1 MASIDAGDG
10 VVVHAPDDIEIR
22 VVEGPAST
30 RARRG
35 AAAALPA
42 TEVVVDALSDDFTV
56 ARTVE
61 LAPRAAGTRAL
72 RGAVVPPTIE
82 VTVDAAE
89 SALVLAVGEGG
100 VHAWV
105 YPRVLPSPM
114 ARRGGRPQRTLTFS
128 LGAPPPG
135 GRVRGAAAGP
145 GARRGAVLD
154 WIVDHTVEP
163 VRAYVLKFAVTSLLD
178 LGVNHVEGDM
188 PTGLAALAGDDPTA
202 WRPGGAPLPALR
214 QDRPA
219 NILLMVHGTFSSTA
233 GGFGQLTTSPE
244 GLAFLA
250 AARARYDAVLGC
262 DHKTLALDPLTNARA
277 MLTALEELGLPEN
290 STIDA
295 VAHSRGGLVYRA
307 FAEEVLAT
315 ARPDIR
321 LRTAAFVACTNAG
334 THLAEPKNWAT
345 LIDLYTNLALAAARV
360 GGAASPALRFGIRT
374 LGRFVQLLSEV
385 AIVDNHVPGL
395 AAMEPGSAL
404 IKQLNDAAG
413 GLERLASYCAV
424 SSSFSARREPRNGL
438 SKEIAEFLI
447 DRVTD
452 RLFQQPNDLV
462 VDTASMATFGT
473 RQPRFAADRGFSFG
487 EGDTVYH
494 TVYFATREL
503 PGLLTAWLG
512 LPAPQERRAPPA
524 AETAPPVRR
533 TRGAKLKRP
542 PGVREFSLRGDVR
555 PGPDSLEKA
564 AETAAAAVTDTP
576 CYFAAEME
584 PSPPLKQRVPL
595 FVTIARTPLEVAA
608 SAAAAASA
616 TPVAVDAARPIEVEV
631 IARRNCRVHGPTVIT
646 TDVPAGEP
654 RALRFV
660 VEGLAAGTADILVEA
675 RQGAHMLVSFVLA
688 PTFIATEPGTL
699 RVTGT
704 AMITPANASEPAVL
718 RIYEIADATG
728 VRLRFDLACLDPNIA
743 VTETTRTLPASFSRE
758 AFATKVFKDIENA
771 WGATSRIY
779 DQFVARL
786 QAAGTVMANEL
797 LPEAVRVA
805 LWRHRARIRAI
816 QVVSEEPFIPWELF
830 YITDPEADVDEGRGF
845 LSEWGL
851 VRWLHN
857 TPWPDRRLA
866 LGRGRVRHVIPDYAD
881 PGLALAGV
889 VQERDMLG
897 RMFDG
902 AQAIPAES
910 VTVSRFLQQ
919 QARDCDLLH
928 FACHGEAQQLAVLS
942 SDLLM
947 SGTRVATGYAR
958 DTLTADHVKA
968 NARFTRDGIKP
979 IVFVNACQTGRA
991 GTSLAGVGGF
1001 ASAFLS
1007 PISKAGA
1014 GAFIGALWQVD
1025 DQLALTFAETFYSE
1039 LKKGQPLVEAAR
1051 AARTAAKTRQEFTW
1065 LAYTVYGNP
1074 FARLE

>member
-1 MASIDAGDG
+1 MASIDAGAG

-22 VVEGPAST
+22 VVAGPASP
-30 RARRG
+30 RAWRG
-35 AAAALPA
+35 GVGAPPA
-42 TEVVVDALSDDFTV
+42 TELVVDALSADFTV
-56 ARTVE
+56 ARTIE
-61 LAPRAAGTRAL
+61 LSPRAAGTRAL
-72 RGAVVPPTIE
+72 RSAMVPPAIE

-89 SALVLAVGEGG
+89 SALVLAVGEGD

-105 YPRVLPSPM
+105 YPQPM
-114 ARRGGRPQRTLTFS
+114 PPPTTRRRGRPQRTLTFS

-135 GRVRGAAAGP
+135 GPARGAAAGP
-145 GARRGAVLD
+145 GARRGPVLD
-154 WIVDHTVEP
+154 WIVDRAVEP
-163 VRAYVLKFAVTSLLD
+163 VRAYVLKFAVTNLLD

-188 PTGLAALAGDDPTA
+188 PTGLVALAGDDPTA
-202 WRPGGAPLPALR
+202 WRPGGAPLPAMR
-214 QDRPA
+214 PDRPA

-233 GGFGQLTTSPE
+233 GGFGQLTASPE

-250 AARARYDAVLGC
+250 AARAHYDAVLGC

-277 MLTALEELGLPEN
+277 MLTALEELGLPDN

-307 FAEEVLAT
+307 FAEEVLAN

-321 LRTAAFVACTNAG
+321 LRTAVFVACTNGG

-360 GGAASPALRFGIRT
+360 GGVAGPALRFGIRT
-374 LGRFVQLLSEV
+374 LGRFVQMLSEV
-385 AIVDNHVPGL
+385 AILDNHVPGL
-395 AAMEPGSAL
+395 AAMEPGSTL

-462 VDTASMATFGT
+462 VDTASMTTFGT
-473 RQPRFAADRGFSFG
+473 RQPRFVADRGFSFG

-503 PGLLTAWLG
+503 PNLLTTWLG
-512 LPAPQERRAPPA
+512 LPAPEA
-524 AETAPPVRR
+524 AEAASPGRR
-533 TRGAKLKRP
+533 TRGAIVKKRP
-542 PGVREFSLRGDVR
+542 ASGRKVMPLSDDH
-555 PGPDSLEKA
+555 PSPDHLARA
-564 AETAAAAVTDTP
+564 AEAVTDTP
-576 CYFAAEME
+576 CYFAAEMD
-584 PSPPLKQRVPL
+584 PTPLLKQRVPL
-595 FVTIARTPLEVAA
+595 FVSLSQTPLEVAA
-608 SAAAAASA
+608 SAAAAASSA
-616 TPVAVDAARPIEVEV
+616 PVDVDATRPIEVEV
-631 IARRNCRVHGPTVIT
+631 IARRNCRVHGATVIT
-646 TDVPAGEP
+646 TDIPASGP
-654 RALRFV
+654 RTLRFV

-675 RQGAHMLVSFVLA
+675 RQGARMLVSFALA
-688 PTFIATEPGTL
+688 PTFIATEPETL
-699 RVTGT
+699 RVSGT
-704 AMITPANASEPAVL
+704 AMIAPANGAEPAVL
-718 RIYEIADATG
+718 RIYEIVDANG
-728 VRLRFDLACLDPNIA
+728 IRLRFDLACLDPNIA
-743 VTETTRTLPASFSRE
+743 VSETTRTLPASFSRE

-771 WGATSRIY
+771 WGATSQIY

-830 YITDPEADVDEGRGF
+830 YITDPEGDPADTRGF

-889 VQERDMLG
+889 AQERDMLG
-897 RMFDG
+897 RMFEG

-910 VTVSRFLQQ
+910 LAVTKFLQQ
-919 QARDCDLLH
+919 QAKDCDVLH

-958 DTLTADHVKA
+958 DLLSADLVKA

-979 IVFVNACQTGRA
+979 IVFVNACQTGRT

-1001 ASAFLS
+1001 ASAFLA
-1007 PISKAGA
+1007 PFSKAGA
-1014 GAFIGALWQVD
+1014 GAYVGALWQVD
-1025 DQLALTFAETFYSE
+1025 DRLALTFAETFYSE